1 MKTSLIMYLLW
12 QVNLVLKSN
21 FKRPLKNKDIYYLG
35 MILALLL
42 KVK

>member
-1 MKTSLIMYLLW
+1 MKTSLIISFMANNFS
-12 QVNLVLKSN
+12 VKSN
-21 FKRPLKNKDIYYLG
+21 SKRPLKNKDIYYLG